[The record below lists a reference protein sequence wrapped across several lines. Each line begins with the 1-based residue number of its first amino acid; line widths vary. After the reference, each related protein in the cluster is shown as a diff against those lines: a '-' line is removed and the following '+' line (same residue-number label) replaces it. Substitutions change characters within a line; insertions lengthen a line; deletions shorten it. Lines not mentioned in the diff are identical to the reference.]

1 MEPSLESIKRKVA
14 ERLSPYSERAS
25 IASISMTSSIYHD
38 FVKEEKESR
47 SLKTFF
53 EQYSHF
59 ARSYLSFL
67 KMGEKSSKKLK
78 EALEICNF
86 NVTPDEV
93 LSSAVFTFLLGLVAM
108 IPFAIIGWK
117 NFAFFVFTLFIFLA
131 YVSYTYPPFYSQ
143 LIKMRAEE
151 EGILAILYMTIY
163 MRVNPVLENALYF
176 ATQHLNGPLGKDL
189 KRVVWLL
196 DMQKASSLD
205 EATRGFMDLWIKRNL
220 DFVKSFMTLHSI
232 TDQGDEVEREK
243 ILEKSLQSILDAT
256 YVKMKHY
263 SHDLKMPVMMLH
275 TFGMLLPL
283 IGLIA
288 FPMMSIFMSDSVRID
303 HLFFGY
309 LVIIPAL
316 IWFLSNRILAK
327 RPGAFS
333 YPDLSKNPY
342 LPPLGKYALKI
353 GNSTYYIPVL
363 KVAIVVG
370 VLITIPGWI
379 WLFTHTIPSY
389 IHMKMLLKSSV
400 VGANVI
406 PAEEYTTTAMFN
418 TVTIPLGIA
427 LGIVIYFYFRSV
439 QRLRL
444 RNAIVE
450 IENDL
455 DDALFH
461 LGNEF
466 TENIP
471 VEIALKRYIVKAK
484 MLNLKTRSIFRF
496 FSDVLDKLEN
506 EGKTFSQAVF
516 DRQSGVIV
524 KYPSILM
531 KEIMWIISEGASKG
545 ASVLHKITIKVSVY
559 LNNTKNIRELIYDL
573 LTETV
578 SSINMQAKFLTPFL
592 SAVVGSLTLII
603 IQTLYE
609 LSKRLENIMKMLQ
622 LSMGASDNFF
632 INLINFTKITPPTIF
647 QVLVGIYMIETVTL
661 LSILSSGVNSG
672 FDKVNRDMTIAR
684 NLLFA
689 IIVYVM
695 LLVIGVFSMNT
706 LVHQGIAS
714 TT

>member
-78 EALEICNF
+78 GALEICNF
-86 NVTPDEV
+86 NVTPNEV